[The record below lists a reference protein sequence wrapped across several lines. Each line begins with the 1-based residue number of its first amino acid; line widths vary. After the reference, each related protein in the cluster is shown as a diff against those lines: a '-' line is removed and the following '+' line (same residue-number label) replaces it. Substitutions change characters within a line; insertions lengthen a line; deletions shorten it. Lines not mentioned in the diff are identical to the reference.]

1 MEGERAAGPASA
13 NGAAEAHDRLDSLL
27 EAEVA
32 PQFGALARTQTRF
45 RLLAAA
51 ALAAPVLLAVLTW
64 LAWDSDDFET
74 FLVATVIAAM
84 LGPGAAVHLSR
95 SFRGRLRDALM
106 PPVCRAIGGIR
117 HQVGEGAAIDR
128 LPRLAMVAPFNGREI
143 DDVFQGEHAGIAFT
157 MAEIALRR
165 IVVRQR
171 GHKTERRTRSVFK
184 GLLFAIATPQPI
196 AVPILLRG
204 PDWFLLTPWRN
215 NNPRNAGLVRVTVP
229 DRAFAR
235 RFGLWTTDGEAA
247 LAVVTPDF
255 AALMVSLSRAAGWR
269 GIDAGFDR
277 DRFLL
282 LLPRVRGQFEAG
294 GLLPSLNRLPRDAHR
309 LLDQVLVVH
318 RLIDSLRGAPA

>member
-1 MEGERAAGPASA
+1 MEVSRAVAGAS
-13 NGAAEAHDRLDSLL
+13 GQAEAHARLDSLL
-27 EAEVA
+27 ESDLA
-32 PQFGALARTQTRF
+32 PQCAELARMQNRF

-51 ALAAPVLLAVLTW
+51 ALAAPLLLAALTW
-64 LAWDSDDFET
+64 LARDSEDLEAL
-74 FLVATVIAAM
+74 LVATVIAAM

-95 SFRGRLRDALM
+95 SFRDRLRDALM

-117 HQVGEGAAIDR
+117 HQVGKGASIDR
-128 LPRLAMVAPFNGREI
+128 LPRLAMVAPFNEREI
-143 DDVFQGEHAGIAFT
+143 DDVFEGEHAGIGFSV
-157 MAEIALRR
+157 AEIALRR

-171 GHKTERRTRSVFK
+171 GHKTERRTFSVFR
-184 GLLFAIATPQPI
+184 GLLFAIATPHQI

-204 PDWFLLTPWRN
+204 PAWFFFTPWRN
-215 NNPRNAGLVRVTVP
+215 NNPRHAGLARVTVP

-235 RFGLWTTDGEAA
+235 RFSLWTTDSEAA

-277 DRFLL
+277 DRFLV
-282 LLPRVRGQFEAG
+282 LLPRTRGQFAVG
-294 GLLPSLNRLPRDAHR
+294 GLLPSLRRLPRDAHR

>member
-1 MEGERAAGPASA
+1 MEGERAAGPVSA
-13 NGAAEAHDRLDSLL
+13 NGAAEAHARLDSFL

-32 PQFGALARTQTRF
+32 PQFGDLARTQTRF

-51 ALAAPVLLAVLTW
+51 ALAAPLLLAALTS
-64 LAWDSDDFET
+64 LAWDSEDLEAL
-74 FLVATVIAAM
+74 LVAMVIAAM
-84 LGPGAAVHLSR
+84 LGPGAAVRLSR

-106 PPVCRAIGGIR
+106 SPVCRAIGGIR
-117 HQVGEGAAIDR
+117 HQVGGGAGVDR
-128 LPRLAMVAPFNGREI
+128 LPRLAMVAPFNEREI
-143 DDVFQGEHAGIAFT
+143 DDVFQGEHAGIGFT

-165 IVVRQR
+165 TIVRQR
-171 GHKTERRTRSVFK
+171 GHKTERRTRTVFNR
-184 GLLFAIATPQPI
+184 LLFAIATPQPI

-215 NNPRNAGLVRVTVP
+215 TNPRNAGLVRVAVP

-235 RFGLWTTDGEAA
+235 RFGLWTTDAEAA
-247 LAVVTPDF
+247 LAVVTSGF

-277 DRFLL
+277 DRFLV
-282 LLPRVRGQFEAG
+282 LLPRVHGQFEVG
-294 GLLPSLNRLPRDAHR
+294 GLLPSLNRLPRDARR

-318 RLIDSLRGAPA
+318 RLIDSLRAAPA

>member
-13 NGAAEAHDRLDSLL
+13 TGPTEAHARLDSLL

-32 PQFGALARTQTRF
+32 PQFPDLARTQTRF

-51 ALAAPVLLAVLTW
+51 ALCAPVLLAAITW
-64 LAWDSDDFET
+64 LAWDSEDFEA

-84 LGPGAAVHLSR
+84 IGPGAAVHLSR
-95 SFRGRLRDALM
+95 SFRDRLRDALM
-106 PPVCRAIGGIR
+106 PPVCSAVGGMR
-117 HQVGEGAAIDR
+117 HRVGEGAGIDR
-128 LPRLAMVAPFNGREI
+128 LARVALVAPFNEREI
-143 DDVFQGEHAGIAFT
+143 DDVFQGEHAGIGFT
-157 MAEIALRR
+157 MAELALRNTTHR
-165 IVVRQR
+165 RR
-171 GHKTERRTRSVFK
+171 GHKTERRTRTVFK

-215 NNPRNAGLVRVTVP
+215 TNPRNAGLARVAVP

-235 RFGLWTTDGEAA
+235 RFSLWTTDGEAA

-282 LLPRVRGQFEAG
+282 LLPRVRGQFEVG
-294 GLLPSLNRLPRDAHR
+294 GLLPSLNRLPRDAHQ
-309 LLDQVLVVH
+309 LLDQVLIVH
-318 RLIDSLRGAPA
+318 RLIDSLRGAPQ